1 MTKELKSALPI
12 ILAFTWFT
20 LDAWH
25 ADASPQK
32 LSKDEREILWHQDQ
46 RALGDSVLYRY
57 LGHKDPKIRARVLM
71 ALANVQDTASIPF
84 ILPLLSD
91 RYSDVRAAAAFAL
104 GQIGSPLAERD
115 LAERLRLETWGKV
128 IVRLLEALG
137 KCGSMESYDDIVA
150 FGLPRKQA
158 GLRADQSLSLAR
170 YALRNIKSERGVDF
184 CFDSLDEPDVRV
196 RWTSLYALWRI
207 APDPAVDAGVQKH
220 KGKLLPLGSDKS
232 IDIRMHLA
240 SLMGKVRSAEAL
252 EVLQAIRKNEARKG
266 AGNWRVQVN
275 VARAL
280 AGHAGKDAALDAL
293 IELMDT
299 NNDHVRM
306 SVLASLSGLPRETV
320 RKYAGAERLKKK
332 LEQWAAPSKRISI
345 PVRGEAMVVLAR
357 HFPAEFV
364 YQDLAGDLKQPNLL
378 RAKVVE
384 AVCRIPSSQSL
395 GIVLDRLED
404 DSTRVAM
411 AAWDFIRQL
420 LAPRSF
426 RVFRKD
432 TAVTSGLGGTLF
444 RKAKVS
450 LLREDMAITTLVAN
464 TLGDSSVYALLR
476 EENLHERALEE
487 LMLAYGKLFSPN
499 DVEAMQA
506 VLQTLGRIGD
516 DRTLPLLEQAIQDP
530 DRTVGLAAA
539 QAYRNI
545 TGMDLSSQVVPAT
558 RPLYTDYD
566 WKTLESIPANLR
578 AEIRTR
584 RGSIVVRFHRDAA
597 PFTVLS
603 FYKLIQKKFFDGLTF
618 HRVVPNFVIQGGDP
632 RGDGWGGPNYAIRS
646 EFSLLNYG
654 RGEVGVASAGK
665 DTEGCQFFITHSPQ
679 PHLDGRYTIFASV
692 ESGYGVLDAIQPGD
706 TILNIRIKR

>member
-1 MTKELKSALPI
+1 MKTTFRILLVISAL
-12 ILAFTWFT
+12 A
-20 LDAWH
+20 LDAWY
-25 ADASPQK
+25 ASASPQK

-46 RALGDSVLYRY
+46 RSLGDSVLYRY
-57 LGHKDPKIRARVLM
+57 LRHKDPKIRVRALI
-71 ALANVQDTASIPF
+71 ALANVQDTASLPHVV
-84 ILPLLSD
+84 PLLSD

-104 GQIGSPLAERD
+104 GQIGSASAEKE
-115 LAERLRLETWGKV
+115 LSERLRLETWGKV
-128 IVRLLEALG
+128 IARLLEALG
-137 KCGSMESYDDIVA
+137 KSGSAESYNDVVA

-158 GLRADQSLSLAR
+158 TLRADQSLSLAR

-184 CFDSLDEPDVRV
+184 CFDSLDEPDVRT
-196 RWTSLYALWRI
+196 RWASLYALWRM
-207 APDPAVDAGVQKH
+207 APDPAIETGVQKH
-220 KGKLLPLGSDKS
+220 KAKLLPLGSDKS

-240 SLMGKVRSAEAL
+240 SLMGRVRSAEAL
-252 EVLQAIRKNEARKG
+252 EILQALRKNEMRKG

-275 VARAL
+275 VVKAL
-280 AGHAGKDAALDAL
+280 ASHSGKDAAFDAL
-293 IELMDT
+293 LELMDI

-306 SVLASLSGLPRETV
+306 TAITSIAGLSRETV
-320 RKYAGAERLKKK
+320 KKYAGNEKLKKK

-345 PVRGEAMVVLAR
+345 PVRGEAMVALAK
-357 HFPAEFV
+357 HFPDEFT
-364 YQDLAGDLKQPNLL
+364 YQNLAGDFKQPNLL
-378 RAKVVE
+378 RAKAVE
-384 AVCRIPSSQSL
+384 ALSLIPSSASL
-395 GIVLDRLED
+395 RVILDRLED

-432 TAVTSGLGGTLF
+432 TSVTAMLGSTLF

-464 TLGDSSVYALLR
+464 ALGDSAVYALLR
-476 EENLHERALEE
+476 EENQHERALEE
-487 LMLAYGKLFSPN
+487 LMLAYGKLSSPN

-516 DRTLPLLEQAIQDP
+516 DRTLPLLEQALQDP

-539 QAYRNI
+539 RAYRNI
-545 TGMDLSSQVVPAT
+545 TGTDLSSQVIPAT
-558 RPLYTDYD
+558 KPLYTDYD
-566 WKTLESIPANLR
+566 WKTLESIPANLK
-578 AEIRTR
+578 AEIRTE

-603 FYKLIQKKFFDGLTF
+603 FYKLIRKKFFDGLTF

-632 RGDGWGGPNYAIRS
+632 RGDGWGGPNYALRS

-692 ESGYGVLDAIQPGD
+692 ESGYGALDTIQPGD
-706 TILNIRIKR
+706 KILNIRIKR